1 MEAEAKFIFF
11 RRTKQM
17 MENEVMNTEV
27 EETTIVPVG
36 DTETVDANQTQD
48 NVETKDNKAGL
59 IIGTVAGVGAGVLAG
74 IGIVKLGKSII
85 NKIKNKN
92 AVEIVPE
99 DDTNEPED
107 EDDIEI
113 VEVDEPTER
122 TVEEILDTMTDE
134 DVVKLKALIAEREKA
149 TA

>member
-1 MEAEAKFIFF
+1 
-11 RRTKQM
+11 M

>member
-1 MEAEAKFIFF
+1 
-11 RRTKQM
+11 M
-17 MENEVMNTEV
+17 MENDVMNVEV
-27 EETTIVPVG
+27 EETTIVPAG

-48 NVETKDNKAGL
+48 NVETKDNKTGL

-92 AVEIVPE
+92 AVENVPE
-99 DDTNEPED
+99 EDTNEPED
-107 EDDIEI
+107 EDDIKI
-113 VEVDEPTER
+113 VEVDEPKER
-122 TVEEILDTMTDE
+122 TVEEIVETMTIDDITNLE
-134 DVVKLKALIAEREKA
+134 ALIAKKKMNLTA